1 MAATRTIP
9 IVFTT
14 GADPVAVG
22 FVASLNRRFGS
33 SSIWI
38 DVTPV
43 TFPPGRPQLTPWVL
57 KSASSPHRTAA
68 RRFGIKDHPS

>member
-1 MAATRTIP
+1 MAADLVERKVAVIVTGGSNIGVRTVMAATQTIP

-38 DVTPV
+38 NVTPV
-43 TFPPGRPQLTPWVL
+43 TFPPGRPQ
-57 KSASSPHRTAA
+57 
-68 RRFGIKDHPS
+68 